1 MVHAGRW
8 CAPAHPAPPSH
19 FYPHLMP
26 YERYCLHPS
35 TCFSTGTLHAAPI
48 TSACLP
54 LPHRL
59 RRLMPPGQPPCTL
72 FSIACFT
79 CNIPRQLNSSVASE
93 SRVLSRLHA
102 VSCNGRHAAAGQ
114 QMQRRQAGSRAQPH
128 SAALV
133 GGPAQGLGA
142 TGRAQPSVG
151 CCDCRRH
158 RGSAQQAAG
167 CLSLLRVMCGA
178 ARAAC
183 RCSGLPNG
191 LCGFAPP
198 FLHHCASPLPA
209 QRPAQQPCT
218 ATQTGAS
225 PAAHRPR
232 PWRPGQPCPV
242 HAAW

>member
-1 MVHAGRW
+1 MVHAGQW

-59 RRLMPPGQPPCTL
+59 RRLMPPGQPQCTL

-93 SRVLSRLHA
+93 SRVPSRLHA
-102 VSCNGRHAAAGQ
+102 VSCNGSHAAAGQ
-114 QMQRRQAGSRAQPH
+114 QTQRRQAGSRAQPH
-128 SAALV
+128 SAAPV

-142 TGRAQPSVG
+142 AGRAQPSVG
-151 CCDCRRH
+151 CLRLPSTPRISAAGGRVPFPTARHVRRCACCVPLL
-158 RGSAQQAAG
+158 RSSKRDVRLRTLLPPPLCKPSAGSA
-167 CLSLLRVMCGA
+167 
-178 ARAAC
+178 
-183 RCSGLPNG
+183 
-191 LCGFAPP
+191 
-198 FLHHCASPLPA
+198 
-209 QRPAQQPCT
+209 
-218 ATQTGAS
+218 AS
-225 PAAHRPR
+225 PAALHS
-232 PWRPGQPCPV
+232 
-242 HAAW
+242 HADRR